1 MARELARRFL
11 VAPARRTSYSPAMRN
26 APLRRRLGAT
36 DLHVH
41 PLNLGGNVFGWTA
54 DRAASFAVLDAYR
67 DGGGNFV
74 DTADAYS
81 RWVPGHQGGESEEL
95 LGAWLRE
102 RRCRGDVVVATKV
115 GSGGPGL
122 TEGLTADLIRLG
134 CEGSLRRLGVD
145 CIDLYYAHR
154 DDPKTPLDETM
165 RAFDALVRE
174 GKVRWLGASN
184 YDAPRLRAA
193 LDASAQ
199 GGLAAYAV
207 VQPEYSLVARTTLE
221 GPLAELCRQRALG
234 VCTYYALASGFLTG
248 KYGTP
253 GAPAGARSAAVAK
266 YLEDPRAM
274 RALAALRE
282 VAAARGATP
291 PQVAIAW
298 QLHRPPVT
306 TPIASATTP
315 AQVTELL
322 GAATLTL
329 GTDELEHLDR
339 ASRRDG

>member
-1 MARELARRFL
+1 
-11 VAPARRTSYSPAMRN
+11 MRN

-36 DLHVH
+36 DLLVH

-54 DRAASFAVLDAYR
+54 DRDATFAVLDAYR
-67 DGGGNFV
+67 EGGGNFV
-74 DTADAYS
+74 DTADTYNH
-81 RWVPGHQGGESEEL
+81 WVPGHQGGESEGL
-95 LGAWLRE
+95 LGEWLRE
-102 RRCRGDVVVATKV
+102 RRCRSEVVVATKV

-122 TEGLTADLIRLG
+122 TEGLTADLVRRG

-145 CIDLYYAHR
+145 AIDLYYAHK

-184 YDAPRLRAA
+184 HTAPRLRAA
-193 LDASAQ
+193 LDASAH

-207 VQPEYSLVARTTLE
+207 VQPEYSLAARDAFE
-221 GPLAELCRQRALG
+221 GPVAELCRERGLG
-234 VCTYYALASGFLTG
+234 VCTYFALASGFLSG
-248 KYGTP
+248 KYGGP
-253 GAPAGARSAAVAK
+253 DAPTGARSAAVAK
-266 YLEDPRAM
+266 YLQDPRAM
-274 RALAALRE
+274 RALTALRE

-291 PQVAIAW
+291 AQVALAW
-298 QLHRPPVT
+298 QLHRPAVT

-315 AQVTELL
+315 AQVAELL

-329 GTDELEHLDR
+329 GADELEHLDR